1 MLKRIKELLK
11 DVSFYGLSQV
21 LSQAISFLLLPLYT
35 QYLSPSDY
43 GILALLG
50 IITSVFGPLSL
61 LGVNGALFRYVG
73 GEKLSEHEERVYI
86 SNAFIMVTLN
96 TTVLLIAGVLFSAFL
111 SDITFSSKEHT
122 HLVRLSLLAGAI
134 GSLTAIPLAVLR
146 VKRKVKGIVTL
157 NTIGLVLNI
166 GLTIYF
172 VAFLKRGLLGAIEA
186 SIISNSLNLLP
197 LLYFIKEISLKH
209 IKRTNSKELLSY
221 GLPNVPHY
229 LMALAFAYYTSFS
242 LNKLVSTQELGLY
255 SMAQKFTLPFSMLM
269 NSIQSSWNAYK
280 FEILKN
286 EGNARETFRKF
297 NRYLIAVY
305 FLAFVVTVC
314 FGGQLLKMVTTETY
328 IASAQYVPYL
338 TFIVLTNALY
348 YVYGTGLA
356 FGKNQNFAPL
366 MSLSGLIAIIL
377 SNNLLIEYWG
387 AKGAAIANSLGW
399 FTMALMVYYIS
410 EKLYKIG
417 YSLKTFIEV
426 VVLALVI
433 TIVSDKCN
441 SFEIAQN
448 ILLNLGLITLALVFI
463 KYRLLTNNEVAMGL
477 SMIKEKFIY
486 GNK

>member
-1 MLKRIKELLK
+1 MLKKIKELLK

-73 GEKLSEHEERVYI
+73 GEKLSEQQERVYI
-86 SNAFIMVTLN
+86 SNAFIIVTLN
-96 TTVLLIAGVLFSAFL
+96 TAVLLIAGVIFSSFL

-122 HLVRLSLLAGAI
+122 HLVRLSLVAGAI
-134 GSLTAIPLAVLR
+134 GSLTSIPLAVLR
-146 VKRKVKGIVTL
+146 VKRKVKGIVIL

-197 LLYFIKEISLKH
+197 LLYFIKDVSLKH
-209 IKRTNSKELLSY
+209 IRKTNSKELLSY

-229 LMALAFAYYTSFS
+229 LMALAFSYYTSFS
-242 LNKLVSTQELGLY
+242 LNKLLSTQELGLY
-255 SMAQKFTLPFSMLM
+255 SMAQKFALPFSLLM
-269 NSIQSSWNAYK
+269 NSIQASWNAYK

-286 EGNARETFRKF
+286 EDNAREIFKKF
-297 NRYLIAVY
+297 SRYLLAVY
-305 FLAFVVTVC
+305 LLAHVITIIA
-314 FGGQLLKMVTTETY
+314 GKYLLY
-328 IASAQYVPYL
+328 IATTDIYYKAAEYIPFLS
-338 TFIVLTNALY
+338 FIVFANAIY
-348 YVYGTGLA
+348 YVYGTGVA

-366 MSLSGLIAIIL
+366 ISMMGLIIII
-377 SNNLLIEYWG
+377 STNYYFTIHFG
-387 AKGAAIANSLGW
+387 TKGAAISN
-399 FTMALMVYYIS
+399 ALAWIGMTVIVFVIS

-417 YSLKTFIEV
+417 NSKKLMIEIFLFSLI
-426 VVLALVI
+426 AVI
-433 TIVSDKCN
+433 THDYLHSHYPLM
-441 SFEIAQN
+441 N
-448 ILLNLGLITLALVFI
+448 ILGSLVLLSFTFVFIRYRIITGEEIKSGLSIIYSKLNL
-463 KYRLLTNNEVAMGL
+463 K
-477 SMIKEKFIY
+477 
-486 GNK
+486 

>member
-1 MLKRIKELLK
+1 MLKKIKELLK

-50 IITSVFGPLSL
+50 IITSIFGPLSL
-61 LGVNGALFRYVG
+61 LGINGALFRYVG
-73 GEKLSEHEERVYI
+73 GEKLSEQQEKVYI

-96 TTVLLIAGVLFSAFL
+96 TAVLLIVGVIFSAFL

-134 GSLTAIPLAVLR
+134 GSLTSIPLAVLR
-146 VKRKVKGIVTL
+146 VKRKVKGIVIL

-197 LLYFIKEISLKH
+197 LLYFIKDVSLKH
-209 IKRTNSKELLSY
+209 IRKTNSKELLSY

-242 LNKLVSTQELGLY
+242 LNKLVSTDELGLY
-255 SMAQKFTLPFSMLM
+255 SMAQKFALPFSLLM
-269 NSIQSSWNAYK
+269 NSVQSSWNAYK

-286 EGNARETFRKF
+286 DENARETFRKF
-297 NRYLIAVY
+297 SRYLIAIY
-305 FLAFVVTVC
+305 FLVFAATVC
-314 FGGQLLKMVTTETY
+314 GGGYLLNMATTKSYSVAATY
-328 IASAQYVPYL
+328 IPSIS
-338 TFIVLTNALY
+338 FIVLANALY
-348 YVYGTGLA
+348 YVYGTGIS

-366 MSLSGLIAIIL
+366 ISFSGLIAVVATNYFFITRFGI
-377 SNNLLIEYWG
+377 N
-387 AKGAAIANSLGW
+387 GAAISNALGW
-399 FTMALMVYYIS
+399 IVMATIVYFIC
-410 EKLYKIG
+410 EKLYHVGNNFFK
-417 YSLKTFIEV
+417 FIEV
-426 VVLALVI
+426 LIASALL
-433 TIVSDKCN
+433 
-441 SFEIAQN
+441 
-448 ILLNLGLITLALVFI
+448 ILLSNSLKSPSFLIGLFFNITLMISSVLFVR
-463 KYRLLTNNEVAMGL
+463 YRLINKEEVQSGIAILKRKLTR
-477 SMIKEKFIY
+477 K
-486 GNK
+486 